1 MLEKPVVVII
11 YNRPDKVKMLMAQI
25 ARAKPRRVFLI
36 ADGPKTASV
45 SDKIAV
51 EEAIKAFRENLTWS
65 CEVFEN
71 IAPANLGCGK
81 RISSGLDWV
90 FSQVDE
96 AIILEDDCIPND
108 DFFRFCTEMLDAFKG
123 NREIGVISGSN
134 FLPLGVDPD
143 HDFFVSNYA
152 HIWGW
157 ATWKSTWMHYDFG
170 IKNWPNGKS
179 EMFNDVAIRTR
190 REKRYWKLAFDS
202 AKSGAL
208 DTWDYQL
215 VHMLW
220 SQNLKTIV
228 PTKNL
233 VSNTGFD
240 KSATNTFFN
249 RNLSERA
256 TYRFNWPVRWPGSL
270 SVDSEKDK
278 ITSKEIFEISWV
290 TFILR
295 KTFFSLP
302 EQMRRGIR
310 VVVRK
315 LVARGSSAFR
325 VGPNA
330 PIGNRQ

>member
-1 MLEKPVVVII
+1 
-11 YNRPDKVKMLMAQI
+11 MLMAQI

-36 ADGPKTASV
+36 ADGPKTASL

-51 EEAIKAFRENLTWS
+51 EEALKAFRENLTWS

-108 DFFRFCTEMLDAFKG
+108 DFFRFCSEMLDAFKG
-123 NREIGVISGSN
+123 NREIGMISGSN
-134 FLPLGVDPD
+134 FLPSGVDPE
-143 HDFFVSNYA
+143 HDFFISNYA
-152 HIWGW
+152 QIWGW

-179 EMFNDVAIRTR
+179 ELFKDVAVRQR
-190 REKRYWKLAFDS
+190 REKRYWQLAFDS

-208 DTWDYQL
+208 NTWDYQL

-220 SQNLKTIV
+220 SRGLKTVV
-228 PTKNL
+228 PTINL
-233 VSNTGFD
+233 VTNTGFD

-249 RNLSERA
+249 RELSERA
-256 TYRFNWPVRWPGSL
+256 TYGFNWPLRWPSSL
-270 SVDSEKDK
+270 SVDSEKDEM
-278 ITSKEIFEISWV
+278 TSKAILELGLIA
-290 TFILR
+290 FITR
-295 KTFFSLP
+295 KVFFALP
-302 EQMRRGIR
+302 LPIKSVIR
-310 VVVRK
+310 SFIR
-315 LVARGSSAFR
+315 LTR
-325 VGPNA
+325 
-330 PIGNRQ
+330 IGL

>member
-36 ADGPKTASV
+36 ADGPKTASI

-51 EEAIKAFRENLTWS
+51 KEAMKAFRENLTWT

-90 FSQVDE
+90 FSHVDE
-96 AIILEDDCIPND
+96 AIILEDDCIPNY
-108 DFFRFCTEMLDAFKG
+108 DFFGFCSEMLDAFKD
-123 NREIGVISGSN
+123 NAHIGMISGSS

-143 HDFFVSNYA
+143 YDFFVSNYA

-179 EMFNDVAIRTR
+179 EMFNRVAIRTR
-190 REKRYWKLAFDS
+190 REKRYWQLAFDS
-202 AKSGAL
+202 VKSGAL

-220 SQNLKTIV
+220 SRNLKTIA

-249 RNLSERA
+249 RELSERA
-256 TYRFNWPVRWPGSL
+256 TSGFNWPLRWPESL
-270 SVDSEKDK
+270 SVDPEKDEL
-278 ITSKEIFEISWV
+278 IGKEIFEIGLIA
-290 TFILR
+290 FITR
-295 KTFFSLP
+295 KVFFALP
-302 EQMRRGIR
+302 LPIKSAIR
-310 VVVRK
+310 SFIRFT
-315 LVARGSSAFR
+315 RMES
-325 VGPNA
+325 
-330 PIGNRQ
+330 